1 MIPLRDEN
9 PSATVPVVTRALIA
23 VNLAAFLYELL
34 LGPHL
39 AGFLYE
45 WGFVPVKL
53 TLAVRYGDL
62 PLLEA
67 AAPVL
72 TSMFLHGG
80 WSHLVGNLW
89 YLWIFGDNVEDALGH
104 AGFLVFY
111 LLGGTAATL
120 LHYLAVPAAAVPT
133 VGASGAIAAV
143 LGAYILRFPR
153 ARVLTLLP
161 IFPFFQV
168 VPLPAF
174 LVLGLWF
181 LFQFVLGLGALG
193 SYAGGGIAFWAHVG
207 GFVVGLLVMAAVR
220 AARRSRARA
229 A

>member
-1 MIPLRDEN
+1 LIPLRDEN
-9 PSATVPVVTRALIA
+9 PSASVPVVTRALIG
-23 VNLAAFLYELL
+23 VNLAVFVYELL
-34 LGPHL
+34 LGPYL
-39 AGFLYE
+39 GGFLYE
-45 WGFVPVKL
+45 WGFIPIKL

-62 PLLEA
+62 PLLPA
-67 AAPVL
+67 VAPVL

-80 WSHLVGNLW
+80 WSHLIGNMW
-89 YLWIFGDNVEDALGH
+89 YLWIFGDNVEDVIGH

-111 LLGGTAATL
+111 LGCGVAATL
-120 LHYLAVPAAAVPT
+120 LHYLTVPVAAIPI

-153 ARVLTLLP
+153 ARVRTLLP

-181 LFQFVLGLGALG
+181 LFQFVLGFG
-193 SYAGGGIAFWAHVG
+193 SPSGGGGIAFWAHIG
-207 GFVVGLLVMAAVR
+207 GFVVGLAVMWLLG

-229 A
+229 T